1 MNHKTHSFASLNAFS
16 KLLLDYLAEK
26 PALKEF
32 YGNGPQLSNFKEQI
46 VAKKS
51 FPVATRNVL
60 QTVLEEQYAAI
71 GAEMPAVNLR
81 DENTFT
87 VTTGHQLN
95 IYTGPLYV
103 IYKLVSTINLAR
115 ALQKAYP
122 AQRLYR
128 SIGWR
133 RKTTTLRRLI
143 TSLRLGQNTS
153 GIRPKKAP

>member
-26 PALKEF
+26 PALKAF
-32 YGNGPQLSNFKEQI
+32 YGNGPQLSKFKEQI
-46 VAKKS
+46 SEKKGFS
-51 FPVATRNVL
+51 RDKRAIL

-71 GAEMPAVNLR
+71 GAEMPPVDLR

-115 ALQKAYP
+115 ALKAAYP
-122 AQRLYR
+122 
-128 SIGWR
+128 
-133 RKTTTLRRLI
+133 
-143 TSLRLGQNTS
+143 
-153 GIRPKKAP
+153 